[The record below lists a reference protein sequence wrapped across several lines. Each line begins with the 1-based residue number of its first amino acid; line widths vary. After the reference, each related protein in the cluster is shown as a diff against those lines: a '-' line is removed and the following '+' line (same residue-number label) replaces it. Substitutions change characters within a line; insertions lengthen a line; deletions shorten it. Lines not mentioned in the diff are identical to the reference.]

1 MLKIL
6 LSISFTLSSLLAID
20 LITPIP
26 KTMSHDAK
34 RAALGEKLFF
44 ETSLSLD
51 KSVSCATCHNLSTSG
66 TDNMESSV
74 GISGKTGQ
82 INAPTVYNSVFNFV
96 QFWNGRAKNLK
107 EQAKGPIVNPIEM
120 ANTPEGAVKNIS
132 LIKPYKDEFEKLYK
146 DGVTFENIAD
156 AIAEFE
162 KTLVTPDSK
171 FDRYLKGDK
180 NALSPIEKEGYEL
193 FKDKGCISCHN
204 GVNMGG
210 NMFQKIGVM
219 IEYKDP
225 KKISGRFEI
234 THKEADRNMFK
245 VPTLRNVELSAPY
258 FHNGVVKD
266 LNEAVRLMGY
276 HQLGIKL
283 KEDEI
288 GRIVAY
294 LKTLTGQKPKK
305 YSK

>member
-6 LSISFTLSSLLAID
+6 LSISFTISSLLAID

-26 KTMSHDAK
+26 KTMPHDVK

-44 ETSLSLD
+44 ETALSLD

-107 EQAKGPIVNPIEM
+107 EQGKGPIVNPIEM

-180 NALSPIEKEGYEL
+180 NALSPIEKDGYEL

-204 GVNMGG
+204 GVNIGG

-219 IEYKDP
+219 VEYQDP

-234 THKEADRNMFK
+234 TRKENDKSMFK

-288 GRIVAY
+288 SRIVAY

-305 YSK
+305 YFK